1 MPPFRYLGNILG
13 CAGVRF
19 GLGLV
24 CVSAWAWC
32 AFRLGLGVRFGL
44 GVGCVSAWARA
55 WEGKDCARA
64 LALTEAGRVP
74 KMEDARFGSRSF
86 ARFDID

>member
-19 GLGLV
+19 GLG
-24 CVSAWAWC
+24 A
-32 AFRLGLGVRFGL
+32 
-44 GVGCVSAWARA
+44 GVGRRGLRSRARVNGGGIGFRR
-55 WEGKDCARA
+55 W
-64 LALTEAGRVP
+64 
-74 KMEDARFGSRSF
+74 KMLVFGSRSF